1 MDNQKRKMET
11 IGLPLVFIITIIL
24 SFSLMFYLG
33 HENSIKPFESY
44 MEENHVTVNWNEK
57 DDKLMMKKGNV
68 AFNQIKDFSYIK
80 TIKTTESGVSIELND
95 TIFNKLYNYIMFG
108 YPLKDELA
116 SIKVISNNMD
126 DISITTQEFLTSYY
140 KDFYPYNVTLCG
152 VSNYINIRKSL
163 TSCEKDSRVI
173 LNIDSKRKIN
183 NIVLDYYQDWD
194 GVASRFMTYN
204 KNGILNKIEEF
215 KTESQKVKENYLDD
229 LNRLKIKEIYPPN
242 IVIINGIHMKTKRP
256 LTSELIIIADNKKEY
271 IEKDL
276 IEENIYIN
284 YENKDKFY
292 EDINYII
299 KAVEDNLGKNKK
311 LEKPKDS
318 KINKIIKET
327 KSVDI
332 TNDVLKT
339 SDETIKEKL
348 KIE

>member
-11 IGLPLVFIITIIL
+11 IGLPLVFIITIVL

-44 MEENHVTVNWNEK
+44 MKENHVTINWNEK

-68 AFNQIKDFSYIK
+68 TFNQIKDFSYIK
-80 TIKTTESGVSIELND
+80 TIKTTDTGVSVELND

-116 SIKVISNNMD
+116 TIKVISNNMD
-126 DISITTQEFLTSYY
+126 DINITTQEFLTSYY

-152 VSNYINIRKSL
+152 IGNYINLRKSL
-163 TSCEKDSRVI
+163 TNCEKDSRVI
-173 LNIDSKRKIN
+173 LNIDSKRKTN
-183 NIVLDYYQDWD
+183 NILLDYYQDWD

-215 KTESQKVKENYLDD
+215 KIESQKVKENHLDN
-229 LNRLKIKEIYPPN
+229 LNRLKITEIYPPN
-242 IVIINGIHMKTKRP
+242 IVVINGKHMKTKRN

-276 IEENIYIN
+276 LEENIYIN

-292 EDINYII
+292 EDINYIL
-299 KAVEDNLGKNKK
+299 KVVDDNLVEKKKTENNKDIK
-311 LEKPKDS
+311 T
-318 KINKIIKET
+318 NKIIKER
-327 KSVDI
+327 KGLDI
-332 TNDVLKT
+332 MNDAIKMNDVI
-339 SDETIKEKL
+339 IKEKL